1 MPLHSEDI
9 IKITL
14 SMVRPGTIVIS
25 GDQNKL
31 NLQNML
37 ITTKQLGGEWAMP
50 IRKFA
55 PLPYPFEQLHGC
67 CAALC
72 RMHSTIFC
80 KESVPWRIDGC
91 HRKSFVKTTMNSQSP
106 NTQSKTSGLTQP
118 AKNIGTVLEGRRNLF
133 TRTLPNSRKRKT
145 NHFPKHCA
153 KP

>member
-67 CAALC
+67 LRSSS

-80 KESVPWRIDGC
+80 KEVFMEIDGC
-91 HRKSFVKTTMNSQSP
+91 HRKSIVKTTMTSQSP
-106 NTQSKTSGLTQP
+106 KLKAKRRPNSTRKTLNSM
-118 AKNIGTVLEGRRNLF
+118 EGRRTF
-133 TRTLPNSRKRKT
+133 TG
-145 NHFPKHCA
+145 HFKF
-153 KP
+153 